1 MAGDSMI
8 LSPKRPPI
16 KELKVQN
23 MNKSPSEYF
32 QPGAEAS
39 KRTKSW
45 NFYSLAL
52 LFAIAFVVRSLF
64 CLKIVFIML

>member
-1 MAGDSMI
+1 MAGHSM
-8 LSPKRPPI
+8 LVTPERQPNNK
-16 KELKVQN
+16 LKVQN